1 MFLNDFRTSS
11 KLLLS
16 FGYLLKIT
24 KADPVDRLSSCLAE
38 FHCFHAKTAKS
49 RSLFITFMAINYGFS
64 LVLKA
69 LFRKNDARSLLGMSV
84 SKERTVAMLNV
95 HDFISRTTQNTLVIL
110 TLLHI
115 VSVLLSIL

>member
-1 MFLNDFRTSS
+1 M
-11 KLLLS
+11 
-16 FGYLLKIT
+16 LKQQ
-24 KADPVDRLSSCLAE
+24 KAGRY
-38 FHCFHAKTAKS
+38 
-49 RSLFITFMAINYGFS
+49 FITFMAINYGFS